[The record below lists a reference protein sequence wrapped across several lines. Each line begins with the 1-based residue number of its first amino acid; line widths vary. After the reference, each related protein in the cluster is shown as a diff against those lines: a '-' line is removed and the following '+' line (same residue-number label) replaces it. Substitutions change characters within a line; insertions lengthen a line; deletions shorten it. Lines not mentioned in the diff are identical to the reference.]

1 MTPFI
6 LVRPLVG
13 VAQVQLIFSFF
24 FIEQSSKK
32 GLGHYFCKDSWS
44 KAGEAFEVQ
53 GPTGRWG
60 GLWISQ
66 FQVVRFACH
75 TELKFDRQG

>member
-13 VAQVQLIFSFF
+13 VDQVQLIFSFF
-24 FIEQSSKK
+24 CIEQSSKK
-32 GLGHYFCKDSWS
+32 GLGTYFCKDSWS

-60 GLWISQ
+60 GCGFPNFRWCSSHAT
-66 FQVVRFACH
+66 RN
-75 TELKFDRQG
+75 